1 MKETLDTLQTLV
13 LLMTLLLQ
21 TIMVLGIVYSFRLIL
36 QVLREF
42 ASGNADAIRSLLK
55 TIEAPLGESK
65 GSFIAPT
72 NPLPPPPPPSDPA
85 IPRAKCHRCQ
95 AKLPE
100 VPKDSRIDGEATILI
115 FKCGRCG
122 KDTDVDANTGV
133 VLTPPHAK

>member
-1 MKETLDTLQTLV
+1 MKETLETLQTLV

-21 TIMVLGIVYSFRLIL
+21 IIMVLGIVYAFRLIL

-42 ASGNADAIRSLLK
+42 SAGNIESIRGLLK
-55 TIEAPLGESK
+55 TIDKAAKEEPLMGAHTKAQPSEATEPQ
-65 GSFIAPT
+65 
-72 NPLPPPPPPSDPA
+72 
-85 IPRAKCHRCQ
+85 IPRAKCHRCS

-100 VPKDSRIDGEATILI
+100 QPKDSRIEGEATILV

-122 KDTDVDANTGV
+122 KDTEVDAASGV

>member
-21 TIMVLGIVYSFRLIL
+21 TIMVLGIVYALRLIL
-36 QVLREF
+36 QALKDLAVSNAQVTRRVLSAIDERPVPEPSIDPAPAHAE
-42 ASGNADAIRSLLK
+42 ASAQ
-55 TIEAPLGESK
+55 
-65 GSFIAPT
+65 
-72 NPLPPPPPPSDPA
+72 PA

-100 VPKDSRIDGEATILI
+100 VPKDSRIDGEATILV

-122 KDTDVDANTGV
+122 KDTDVDATTGV
-133 VLTPPHAK
+133 VLTPPHVK